1 MAELTLAMRAERDG
15 ADVALADGLCGL
27 SETAARALAA
37 EILLR
42 VGVSGP
48 VAIDV
53 LVTDDDALRTLN
65 RDYRGRDEA
74 TDVLSFPML
83 EEPLVQAPAAQLWG
97 AGDDDDVRPLSALA
111 ARDSALGAFV
121 AHRGGAD
128 AGTAGAEPD
137 GQDDADDAVAFVAPS
152 DLPRHLGD
160 VVIARG
166 AVARQAA
173 AAGHGEA
180 WELAFL
186 LAHGI
191 LHLVGYDDHTESGY
205 AAMVAHQEAALR
217 AVGLSK

>member
-37 EILLR
+37 EILRR

-65 RDYRGRDEA
+65 RDYRGFDEV
-74 TDVLSFPML
+74 TDVLSFPLL
-83 EEPLVQAPAAQLWG
+83 EEPLVQAPDGELWG
-97 AGDDDDVRPLSALA
+97 AKE
-111 ARDSALGAFV
+111 
-121 AHRGGAD
+121 AD
-128 AGTAGAEPD
+128 ANWLYAFAQHDASLGTFDAHAGDSDGGPEGAE
-137 GQDDADDAVAFVAPS
+137 QDDQDESADAIAFVAPA

-173 AAGHGEA
+173 AAGHSEA

-191 LHLVGYDDHTESGY
+191 LHLVGYDDHTEAGY